1 MEAEIRGKRRWD
13 LQGVF
18 YEDPCDARFFSAPV
32 RESLADLL
40 AGVAVGALR
49 EFVREA
55 RLPRVLPGLHPGF
68 LPRLLGI
75 RCAHVEL
82 HFPDRRRRRHCCA
95 DRDPQRALL
104 GDRKSTRLNSS
115 HGYISYAV
123 FCLKKK
129 KTPPGSCGAT
139 VPPPPP
145 RLLSTPKV

>member
-75 RCAHVEL
+75 RAAHVEL
-82 HFPDRRRRRHCCA
+82 HFPDRRRRRHACA

-104 GDRKSTRLNSS
+104 G
-115 HGYISYAV
+115 A
-123 FCLKKK
+123 F
-129 KTPPGSCGAT
+129 
-139 VPPPPP
+139 
-145 RLLSTPKV
+145 LLSPGCAFGLARPDHDARARAFLAEALRSEERRVGKECRSRWLACR